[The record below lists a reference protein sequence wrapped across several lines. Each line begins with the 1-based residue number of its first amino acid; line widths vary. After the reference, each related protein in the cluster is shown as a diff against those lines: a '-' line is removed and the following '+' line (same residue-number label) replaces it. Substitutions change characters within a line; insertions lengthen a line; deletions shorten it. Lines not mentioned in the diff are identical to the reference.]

1 MIFVPYEDILLQF
14 FKGKT
19 LEASEY
25 QDTQNVILAC
35 MIHHAMQDDSFLP
48 NAAQY
53 LQPLVPRIMAI
64 NDLATNHIRFNP
76 HITLGDAIFTGST
89 TFGKGNP
96 GGLFYLQDNSAI
108 NDRYL
113 NDGEFGIARLLF
125 QLEIKTKSL
134 KQRNEAAEYDI
145 AFELHK
151 TLRSAFLEYL
161 NSDKGEN
168 ARQTLNTTWTRA
180 INAAKPELEK
190 LSGWSNFLVNM
201 LLVIPTLGVFMLYAG
216 YQSSGKNFLF
226 PFVDTDSANCIK
238 KLEQIDKYKFAS
250 LMS

>member
-1 MIFVPYEDILLQF
+1 MSRTNTDYILLQF
-14 FKGKT
+14 FEGNT

-25 QDTQNVILAC
+25 QDMQDVILAS
-35 MIHHAMQDDSFLP
+35 MIHHAMQNDSFLP

-53 LQPLVPRIMAI
+53 LQPLVPKIMII

-89 TFGKGNP
+89 AFGKDNP
-96 GGLFYLQDNSAI
+96 RSFFYLQDNSAL

-113 NDGEFGIARLLF
+113 NHGEFGIARLLF

-134 KQRNEAAEYDI
+134 KQRNETAAHDK
-145 AFELHK
+145 AFELHQA
-151 TLRSAFLEYL
+151 LRSAFLEYL
-161 NSDKGEN
+161 NSNKGKN
-168 ARQTLNTTWTRA
+168 ARQTLNTTWIHA

-190 LSGWSNFLVNM
+190 HRGWSNFLVNM

-216 YQSSGKNFLF
+216 YQSNGKNFLF
-226 PFVDTDSANCIK
+226 RFVNTDSAHCIK
-238 KLEQIDKYKFAS
+238 KLEQIDKYTQGQ
-250 LMS
+250 

>member
-1 MIFVPYEDILLQF
+1 MSHTNVDYILLQF
-14 FKGKT
+14 FQDKI

-35 MIHHAMQDDSFLP
+35 MIHRAMRDDSFLP
-48 NAAQY
+48 KAAQY

-64 NDLATNHIRFNP
+64 NDLVTNHIISNL

-96 GGLFYLQDNSAI
+96 LGLFYLQDNSAI

-134 KQRNEAAEYDI
+134 KQRNETAAYRK

-151 TLRSAFLEYL
+151 ALRSAFLEYL

-168 ARQTLNTTWTRA
+168 ARKTLNKTWTCA
-180 INAAKPELEK
+180 INAAKSELEK
-190 LSGWSNFLVNM
+190 HRGWSNFLINM
-201 LLVIPTLGVFMLYAG
+201 LLVIPTLGAFMLYAG
-216 YQSSGKNFLF
+216 YQSSGRNFLF
-226 PFVDTDSANCIK
+226 SFVDTDSANCIK
-238 KLEQIDKYKFAS
+238 KLEQIDKYKFV
-250 LMS
+250 

>member
-1 MIFVPYEDILLQF
+1 MSLTNPGYILLQF
-14 FKGKT
+14 FEGKT

-25 QDTQNVILAC
+25 QDTQDAILAG
-35 MIHHAMQDDSFLP
+35 MIHHAMQNDSFLSK
-48 NAAQY
+48 AAQY
-53 LQPLVPRIMAI
+53 LQPLVSRIMAI
-64 NDLATNHIRFNP
+64 NDLAI
-76 HITLGDAIFTGST
+76 GDTIFTGST

-96 GGLFYLQDNSAI
+96 RSFFYLQDNSAI

-125 QLEIKTKSL
+125 QLEIKIQSL
-134 KQRNEAAEYDI
+134 EQRNEETAHNEALK
-145 AFELHK
+145 LHK

-168 ARQTLNTTWTRA
+168 ARQTLNTTWNQA

-190 LSGWSNFLVNM
+190 HRGWSNFLVNM
-201 LLVIPTLGVFMLYAG
+201 LLVIPTLGAFMLYAG

-250 LMS
+250 LVS